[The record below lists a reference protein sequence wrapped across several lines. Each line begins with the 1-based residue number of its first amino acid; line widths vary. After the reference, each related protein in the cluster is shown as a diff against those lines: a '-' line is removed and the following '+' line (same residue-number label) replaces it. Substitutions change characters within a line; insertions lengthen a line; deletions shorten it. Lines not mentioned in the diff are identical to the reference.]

1 MTKLTEALDPR
12 RPDAPAG
19 SGYCLC
25 ESYARVTERAALGGA
40 RWLGRDDQE
49 AAREAAY
56 SGLRNALEQMPIS
69 ARVVIGAEEDPEGLL
84 PEGEIGA
91 GGEKVDL
98 AIDPL
103 EGRGVVARGGYGA
116 MAMVAVGEPDRSC
129 ACPTCTCARWPSDR
143 AAREQID
150 LGAPGR
156 GQHPGDRG
164 LLRPAAERHHCD
176 RPRPAAPP

>member
-12 RPDAPAG
+12 RAETPAG

-69 ARVVIGAEEDPEGLL
+69 ARVVIGAEEDPEGCC
-84 PEGEIGA
+84 PKA
-91 GGEKVDL
+91 RS
-98 AIDPL
+98 AP
-103 EGRGVVARGGYGA
+103 VAR
-116 MAMVAVGEPDRSC
+116 RS
-129 ACPTCTCARWPSDR
+129 TWRSIR
-143 AAREQID
+143 SKAA
-150 LGAPGR
+150 A
-156 GQHPGDRG
+156 
-164 LLRPAAERHHCD
+164 
-176 RPRPAAPP
+176 